1 MTFLI
6 IVLVVV
12 ALYVLFVHK
21 FNVNGVEY
29 KGWIAKNKAEKE
41 GNVPAGYNS
50 QDQYVQQNQG
60 RGAGYDDK
68 RMTGSAGIP
77 PVGNGNSYSE
87 QPARHGKFYTFA
99 IEQPSPEGTAKLTLV
114 KALIDNK
121 KLLGFGPDF
130 GLKESKDFVDSIP
143 EGGDKIVVENVSEKD
158 FEAVKNIFLGLVAFS
173 VTEYNYE

>member
-1 MTFLI
+1 MTFLLI
-6 IVLVVV
+6 LLV
-12 ALYVLFVHK
+12 AAAIYVLFVRK

-41 GNVPAGYNS
+41 GSAPTDYS
-50 QDQYVQQNQG
+50 QDQVAQQNQG

-68 RMTGSAGIP
+68 RKTESAGTSP
-77 PVGNGNSYSE
+77 MENRKSYSE
-87 QPARHGKFYTFA
+87 QPVRHGTYYTFS
-99 IEQPSPEGTAKLTLV
+99 IKRPNPEGTAKLTLV

-130 GLKESKDFVDSIP
+130 GPKESMDFVDSIP
-143 EGGDKIVVENVSEKD
+143 EGGEKIVVENVSEKD

>member
-1 MTFLI
+1 MTFLLLV
-6 IVLVVV
+6 IV
-12 ALYVLFVHK
+12 AIAIYVLFFHK

-41 GNVPAGYNS
+41 GNAQGYYS
-50 QDQYVQQNQG
+50 QDQIPQNQG

-87 QPARHGKFYTFA
+87 QPVRHGKFYTFA
-99 IEQPSPEGTAKLTLV
+99 IERPDPEGTAKLTLV